1 VQFQKQASLQ
11 GVGGLYVLE
20 LQPRSSWFAL
30 FVRPNHEKNVSYV
43 LEQKGIAHLLPLYR
57 VRKKWSDRYKEVE
70 LPLFPG
76 YVFGCFD
83 PTRRVPVLNTPG
95 VIDIVRNGSD
105 LAAIAPSE
113 ITALQTLMKS
123 GIPCQ
128 PWPYLEAGQ
137 LVEIESGPLSGLT
150 GTVITV
156 KNEMRLVL
164 SVKLLHRSVL
174 TELDRDWVR
183 PTNRKLAASA

>member
-1 VQFQKQASLQ
+1 M
-11 GVGGLYVLE
+11 LE
-20 LQPRSSWFAL
+20 IQPRSSWYAL

-43 LEQKGIAHLLPLYR
+43 LEQKGIEQLLPLYK
-57 VRKKWSDRYKEVE
+57 VKKKWSDRYKEVE

-83 PTRRVPVLNTPG
+83 PSRRVPVLNTPG
-95 VIDIVRNGSD
+95 VIDIVRNGPD
-105 LAAIAPSE
+105 LAPIALSE
-113 ITALQTLMKS
+113 ITALQTLMKA

-137 LVEIESGPLSGLT
+137 LVEIESGPLTGLT

-156 KNEMRLVL
+156 KSEMRLVL

-183 PTNRKLAASA
+183 PTKRKVALSA

>member
-1 VQFQKQASLQ
+1 M
-11 GVGGLYVLE
+11 LE
-20 LQPRSSWFAL
+20 MQPRSSWFAL

-43 LEQKGIAHLLPLYR
+43 LEQKGIENLLPLYR

-76 YVFGCFD
+76 YVFGSFD
-83 PTRRVPVLNTPG
+83 PARRVPVLNTPG

-113 ITALQTLMKS
+113 IAALQTLMKA
-123 GIPCQ
+123 GVPCQ

-137 LVEIESGPLSGLT
+137 LVEIENGPLTGLS
-150 GTVITV
+150 GTVISV

-183 PTNRKLAASA
+183 PVKRKLAVSA

>member
-1 VQFQKQASLQ
+1 MLEVQPK
-11 GVGGLYVLE
+11 
-20 LQPRSSWFAL
+20 SSWFAL

-43 LEQKGIAHLLPLYR
+43 LEQKGIENLLPLYR

-76 YVFGCFD
+76 YVFGSFD

-95 VIDIVRNGSD
+95 VIDIVRNGPD
-105 LAAIAPSE
+105 LAAITPSE
-113 ITALQTLMKS
+113 IVALQTLMKA

-137 LVEIESGPLSGLT
+137 LVEIESGPLAGLT
-150 GTVITV
+150 GTVISI
-156 KNEMRLVL
+156 KKELRLVL
-164 SVKLLHRSVL
+164 SVKMLHRSVIA
-174 TELDRDWVR
+174 ELDRDWVR
-183 PTNRKLAASA
+183 PAFRKLAISA

>member
-1 VQFQKQASLQ
+1 M
-11 GVGGLYVLE
+11 LE
-20 LQPRSSWFAL
+20 MQPRSSWFAL

-43 LEQKGIAHLLPLYR
+43 LEQKGIQNLLPLYR

-76 YVFGCFD
+76 YVFGSFD

-95 VIDIVRNGSD
+95 VIDIVRNGPD

-113 ITALQTLMKS
+113 IAALQTLMKA
-123 GIPCQ
+123 GVPCQ

-137 LVEIESGPLSGLT
+137 MVEIESGPLTGLS

-183 PTNRKLAASA
+183 PTKRKLAVSA

>member
-1 VQFQKQASLQ
+1 M
-11 GVGGLYVLE
+11 LE

-123 GIPCQ
+123 GVPCQ

>member
-1 VQFQKQASLQ
+1 
-11 GVGGLYVLE
+11 VLE
-20 LQPRSSWFAL
+20 MQPEASWFAL
-30 FVRPNHEKNVSYV
+30 FVRPNHEKHVSYV
-43 LEQKGIAHLLPLYR
+43 LEQKGIESLLPLYR
-57 VRKKWSDRYKEVE
+57 VRKKWSDRYKEIE

-76 YVFGCFD
+76 YVFGSFD

-95 VIDIVRNGSD
+95 VIDIVRNGTD
-105 LAAIAPSE
+105 LAPIPTSE
-113 ITALQTLMKS
+113 IAALQILMKA
-123 GIPCQ
+123 GVPCQ
-128 PWPYLEAGQ
+128 PWPHLEAGQ
-137 LVEIESGPLSGLT
+137 LVEIESGPLTGLS

-183 PTNRKLAASA
+183 PVKRKLAVCA

>member
-1 VQFQKQASLQ
+1 M
-11 GVGGLYVLE
+11 
-20 LQPRSSWFAL
+20 QPRSSWFAL

-43 LEQKGIAHLLPLYR
+43 LEQKGIQNLLPLYR

-76 YVFGCFD
+76 YVFGSFD

-95 VIDIVRNGSD
+95 VIDIVRNGPD

-113 ITALQTLMKS
+113 IAALQTLMKA
-123 GIPCQ
+123 GVPCQ

-137 LVEIESGPLSGLT
+137 MVEIESGPLTGLS

-183 PTNRKLAASA
+183 PTKRKLAVSA